1 MTSSVLT
8 VRGLKKAY
16 GSKVALHDVTFSVEP
31 SQVVA
36 LLGPNGAGKSTTM
49 KILLGLRKA
58 DAGDIESP
66 EKTAIGYAGQEL
78 SFPVFLKTHEVLKLI
93 KAHYK
98 NGPTI
103 EEVTHRFSLH
113 AYLHQ
118 PVGGLSGGEKRRLSL
133 ACALLG
139 NPSLL
144 VLDEPTTGLDVE
156 SRIQL
161 WNEIRDFAREG
172 GSVLL
177 STHDLNEVAQ
187 VAHRVVIIDHGRVLF
202 DGPVHEITRCLN
214 IKTIRFRCSHTPAS
228 ALIEDLFSEG
238 HHHRIL
244 TQQAEVLLKELFEK
258 GLTLEDLEI
267 SAASLEEAFIHLRKN
282 GHEKLS

>member
-1 MTSSVLT
+1 MNTSVLT
-8 VRGLKKAY
+8 VRGLRKAY
-16 GSKVALHDVTFSVEP
+16 GTKVALCDVSFSVAP

-49 KILLGLRKA
+49 KILLGLRTA
-58 DAGDIESP
+58 DQGFIEKP
-66 EKTAIGYAGQEL
+66 DKTAIGYAGQEL
-78 SFPVFLKTHEVLKLI
+78 SFPTYLKTHEVLKLI
-93 KAHYK
+93 KAHYQ
-98 NGPTI
+98 NGLSL
-103 EEVTHRFSLH
+103 EEVTQRFSLK
-113 AYLHQ
+113 AFLSQ

-139 NPSLL
+139 APSLL

-161 WNEIRDFAREG
+161 WAQIKNFAEEG

-202 DGPVHEITRCLN
+202 DGPVHEVTRCLN
-214 IKTIRFRCSHTPAS
+214 IKTIKFRCPHTPAS
-228 ALIEDLFSEG
+228 LLIQDLCSEG

-244 TQQAEVLLKELFEK
+244 TQQAEGLLKELFEK
-258 GLTLEDLEI
+258 GLTLDDLEVT
-267 SAASLEEAFIHLRKN
+267 AASLEEAFIHLRRESF
-282 GHEKLS
+282 EKLS